1 MKIYYNREHIMS
13 QQNIVPRV
21 IEHYDDIADQFAA
34 IFDQNKGGNYERIH
48 T

>member
-1 MKIYYNREHIMS
+1 MS

-21 IEHYDDIADQFAA
+21 IEHYDDIADRFAA
-34 IFDQNKGGNYERIH
+34 ISDQNKGGNYERIH